1 MNESVV
7 YFSIGSNLGDRYSNI
22 SKCISLIEK
31 KIGNVISI
39 SSLYKNLAQG
49 FVGDYFYNCCIKVKS
64 SNNPLKILNFISSIE
79 SEMGRENRN
88 SEEYQS
94 RIIDID
100 IILFDDLIFEDQ
112 NLKIPHP
119 RFHERN
125 FVLLP
130 LLEINNELID
140 PKSKVKIKSY
150 LMKIKSDDSIEKIS
164 FNYLKA

>member
-1 MNESVV
+1 MKSSFV
-7 YFSIGSNLGDRYSNI
+7 YFSIGSNLGDRFSNI
-22 SKCISLIEK
+22 SKSISLIEK
-31 KIGNVISI
+31 QIGKVISI

-49 FVGDYFYNCCIKVKS
+49 FVGDFFYNCCIKVKS
-64 SNNPLKILNFISSIE
+64 SHPPLKILNFISSIE
-79 SEMGRENRN
+79 FEMGRENRN

-100 IILFDDLIFEDQ
+100 IILFDDLIFEDE

-130 LLEINNELID
+130 LLEIDNELTD
-140 PKSKVKIKSY
+140 PKSKLKIQDY
-150 LMKIKSDDSIEKIS
+150 LSKISLDNKIEKIK

>member
-1 MNESVV
+1 MKSSFV
-7 YFSIGSNLGDRYSNI
+7 YFSIGSNLGDRYFNI

-31 KIGNVISI
+31 QIGKVISI

-49 FVGDYFYNCCIKVKS
+49 FVGDFFYNCCIKVKS
-64 SNNPLKILNFISSIE
+64 SHPPLKILNFISSIE
-79 SEMGRENRN
+79 FEMGRENRN

-100 IILFDDLIFEDQ
+100 IILFDDLIFEDE

-130 LLEINNELID
+130 LLEIDNELTD
-140 PKSKVKIKSY
+140 PKSKLKIQDY
-150 LMKIKSDDSIEKIS
+150 LSKISLDNKIEKIK